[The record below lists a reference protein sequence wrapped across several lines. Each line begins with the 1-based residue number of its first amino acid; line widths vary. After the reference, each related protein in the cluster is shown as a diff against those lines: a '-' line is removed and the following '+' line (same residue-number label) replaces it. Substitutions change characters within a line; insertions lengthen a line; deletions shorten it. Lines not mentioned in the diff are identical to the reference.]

1 MEGGGTVHHWRGHF
15 TISIYGSTRQAGR
28 PLFRADLTFVRSL
41 TPFPFHP
48 FPFTQIIL
56 ARPLFPSFQVRQLSP
71 FQATPC
77 HPIGVAVAPVVPSA
91 TAAAAA
97 VNPPRGFV
105 LYTVKGGR
113 LAWTDRK
120 RRRR

>member
-1 MEGGGTVHHWRGHF
+1 MRERASERRREKEPRRKPPFVKFGFEALRGEAMEGEKPNSTQPEKWKAAAGAVHHWRGHF

-56 ARPLFPSFQVRQLSP
+56 VLSFLLFR
-71 FQATPC
+71 
-77 HPIGVAVAPVVPSA
+77 
-91 TAAAAA
+91 
-97 VNPPRGFV
+97 
-105 LYTVKGGR
+105 
-113 LAWTDRK
+113 
-120 RRRR
+120 